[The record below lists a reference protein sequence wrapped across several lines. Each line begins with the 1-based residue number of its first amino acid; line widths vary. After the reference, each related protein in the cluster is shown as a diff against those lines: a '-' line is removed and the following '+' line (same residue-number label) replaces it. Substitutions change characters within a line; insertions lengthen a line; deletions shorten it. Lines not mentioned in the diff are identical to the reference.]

1 MAVLDPASVS
11 PREAE
16 VLDAVGAH
24 LSNAQIARQLSIS
37 VRTVES
43 HVSALLRKCGAT
55 SRRELAGL
63 AAARPAVARAE
74 TDVERGEAALRRGDW
89 AGARDAFEAAL
100 AAGAGARARNGL
112 GQALSWLDQVTEAI
126 EQRELAYAEFRRDAD
141 DQSAVKVALWLAR
154 AHLVTSGARAV
165 SSGWLRRAERLLDGS
180 ADCAERG
187 WWHWLLAKL
196 AGSPAGA
203 VAEAR
208 RAWEIAVG
216 CGDRDLEA
224 CALSELGLAEV
235 MCGDVA
241 QGMAD
246 LDEALAAAT
255 GGEVADLAAVGDT
268 CCNMVSACEAAAD
281 ISRGAEWCTITMAWA
296 GRNNNVPMLATCRS
310 AYAGILV
317 ATGRWEQA
325 ERELAAAD
333 DGFRRHYPAIRVRA
347 AAQLALLRVYQ
358 GRLAD
363 AEAALTSC
371 EGHPAAA
378 GAIAAIHLAAGR
390 RPAAAAVARRRLTA
404 LGADSLAAA
413 PFLMVLAEVEPASD
427 AAARLAE
434 LARRTG
440 SRPLAGW
447 ASLAAAETSAHPQAE
462 LDRAIDAFAKAGMP
476 YFEGLARMRL
486 ASLLGASSAE
496 LATAEAATA
505 LRIFAAL
512 GAAGQAAQARALLD
526 RLGQSGGPA
535 GAVAAGSVR

>member
-1 MAVLDPASVS
+1 MGALDPASVS

-24 LSNAQIARQLSIS
+24 LSNAQIAHQLSIS

-43 HVSALLRKCGAT
+43 HVSALLRKCGAA

-63 AAARPAVARAE
+63 ATARPAGPPSLI
-74 TDVERGEAALRRGDW
+74 DVECGEAALRRGDW
-89 AGARDAFEAAL
+89 AGARDAFQAAL

-112 GQALSWLDQVTEAI
+112 GQALWWLDQVTEAI
-126 EQRELAYAEFRRDAD
+126 EQRELAYAEFRRED
-141 DQSAVKVALWLAR
+141 DDRSAVKVALWLAR
-154 AHLVTSGARAV
+154 THLVTSGARAV
-165 SSGWLRRAERLLDGS
+165 SSGWLRRAERILDGT

-187 WWHWLLAKL
+187 WWHWLLAKM
-196 AGSPAGA
+196 AESPADA

-208 RAWEIAVG
+208 RAFQIAVS

-241 QGMAD
+241 QGMAE

-255 GGEVADLAAVGDT
+255 GGEVADLVAVGDT

-281 ISRGAEWCTITMAWA
+281 ISRGAEWCAITMSWA
-296 GRNNNVPMLATCRS
+296 SRNNNVPMLATCRS

-333 DGFRRHYPAIRVRA
+333 DGFRQHYPAIRVRA
-347 AAQLALLRVYQ
+347 AAQLAVLRMYQ

-363 AEAALTSC
+363 AEAALAGW
-371 EGHPAAA
+371 ERHPAAA
-378 GAIAAIHLAAGR
+378 GAVAAVHLAAGR
-390 RPAAAAVARRRLTA
+390 RSAAAALARRRLTV

-413 PFLMVLAEVEPASD
+413 PFLIVLAEAEPASD

-440 SRPLAGW
+440 SRPLAGR
-447 ASLAAAETSAHPQAE
+447 ATLAAAGTGSHPDPE
-462 LDRAIDAFAKAGMP
+462 LDGAIDAFAEAGMP

-486 ASLLGASSAE
+486 AGLLGPVGTE
-496 LATAEAATA
+496 LAAAEAAAA
-505 LRIFAAL
+505 LRIFEAL
-512 GAAGQAAQARALLD
+512 GAVGQAAQARALLG
-526 RLGQSGGPA
+526 RLG
-535 GAVAAGSVR
+535 R